1 MISTRTRLALVPLMV
16 LSAAL
21 GACGL
26 PARFLAQPAASA
38 PRLMRFNGE
47 TQRQEG
53 SLRSGAVA
61 AAIQHRTTVNAD
73 GVQVVQPQVSVAVN
87 GQPVGSL
94 VGADKMGGGPPAT
107 LVQIVELDRSN
118 PYPEVLLSSYTG
130 GAHCCNDTRVLTSSR
145 DGRQWQQVR
154 LEPADGGE
162 MPATDPLKT
171 GSFLVEGVDNRFF
184 YQFSSYAGSVSP
196 PRLWQLQG
204 ARFVDVT
211 RQPEYVP
218 LHRRRLQELAAWFRE
233 PAGDAEVN
241 GFLAGYAATAALV
254 GEFPA
259 AWQQVLARYDRRSD
273 WGLRSC
279 PAGYDDQ
286 GRCRAPELV
295 YPDFPSA
302 LSAFLVQTGYLS
314 APKR

>member
-1 MISTRTRLALVPLMV
+1 MIEALRTIQLGAVVVLA
-16 LSAAL
+16 SAL
-21 GACGL
+21 TACGL
-26 PARFLAQPAASA
+26 PGRLIA
-38 PRLMRFNGE
+38 PKEPPSRVLRFNGE
-47 TQRQEG
+47 SQRQDG
-53 SLRSGAVA
+53 RLSSGGVT
-61 AAIQHRTTVNAD
+61 AAITHRLSTNAD
-73 GVQVVQPQVSVAVN
+73 GVQVSQPLVSVSVD
-87 GQPVGSL
+87 GVSVGSIA
-94 VGADKMGGGPPAT
+94 GAEKFGGGSPSS
-107 LVQIVELDRSN
+107 LLQIAELDRTN
-118 PYPEVLLSSYTG
+118 PHPEVLLSSFTG
-130 GAHCCNDTRVLTSSR
+130 GAHCCNDIRVLTSDR
-145 DGRQWQQVR
+145 DGRRWQLVT
-154 LEPADGGE
+154 LGPFDGG
-162 MPATDPLKT
+162 PQAATDPLKA
-171 GSFLVEGVDNRFF
+171 GSFLVEGVDNRFL
-184 YQFSSYAGSVSP
+184 YQFSSYAGSLAP